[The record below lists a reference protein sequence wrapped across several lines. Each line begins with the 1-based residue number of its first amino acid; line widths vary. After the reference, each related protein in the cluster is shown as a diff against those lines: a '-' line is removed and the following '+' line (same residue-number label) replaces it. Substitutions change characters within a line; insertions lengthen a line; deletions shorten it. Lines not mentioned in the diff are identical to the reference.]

1 MVLIALM
8 FTNVPVVLKSP
19 TLTVAALINVANQV
33 LMLYVSSV
41 VKAKSKSAAAINLLV
56 RQQWQFKIGMFV
68 ISVVEW
74 HVKIVMTSAYKISWY
89 RNTDG
94 TGNFSSQ
101 INFGGL
107 QNHVKSLAVA
117 DFDGDGWPDIAAA
130 SAFQD
135 NPITWYKNTCSGPAL
150 MRESRND

>member
-1 MVLIALM
+1 MKKDGSTDIASLTGSGIYWYPNAGKQARRV
-8 FTNVPVVLKSP
+8 FDGSA
-19 TLTVAALINVANQV
+19 TLVTQDPGNNPSDILLADVDGDGALDII
-33 LMLYVSSV
+33 
-41 VKAKSKSAAAINLLV
+41 SA
-56 RQQWQFKIGMFV
+56 
-68 ISVVEW
+68 
-74 HVKIVMTSAYKISWY
+74 SAYKISWY